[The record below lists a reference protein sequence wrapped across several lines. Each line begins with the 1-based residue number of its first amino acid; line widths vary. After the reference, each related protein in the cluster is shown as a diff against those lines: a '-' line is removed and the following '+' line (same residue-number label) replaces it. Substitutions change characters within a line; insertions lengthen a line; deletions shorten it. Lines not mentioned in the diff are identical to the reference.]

1 MADVEKAGTEKA
13 GFEEADIE
21 MADVEKAGIEK
32 ACIEEANI
40 WCLLAAATA
49 QVDNLLLDYRWLLQ
63 KDRH

>member
-1 MADVEKAGTEKA
+1 
-13 GFEEADIE
+13 

-32 ACIEEANI
+32 AGIEEANI

-63 KDRH
+63 KGRH